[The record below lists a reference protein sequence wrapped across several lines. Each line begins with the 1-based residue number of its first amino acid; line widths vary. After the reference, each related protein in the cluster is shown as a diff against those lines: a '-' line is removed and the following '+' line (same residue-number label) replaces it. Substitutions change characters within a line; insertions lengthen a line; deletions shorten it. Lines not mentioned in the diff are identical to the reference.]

1 VCCPKRGTRKILAE
15 LKVGRRR
22 RLPDHLP
29 VAEGQGS
36 MHAFLPRVKE
46 SERVH
51 CCRHCDSAQ
60 NVAAECVPCAKPA
73 YLMMPHLAVQPRL
86 VIHCSS
92 PQRCCLYLHKIARHS
107 MQGFASSLSCLAKQ
121 ELIQGATQDC
131 TYLTKREDTDS
142 IIGQTNE

>member
-1 VCCPKRGTRKILAE
+1 MCA
-15 LKVGRRR
+15 
-22 RLPDHLP
+22 
-29 VAEGQGS
+29 
-36 MHAFLPRVKE
+36 
-46 SERVH
+46 
-51 CCRHCDSAQ
+51 
-60 NVAAECVPCAKPA
+60 CAKPA

-131 TYLTKREDTDS
+131 TYLTQREDTDS
-142 IIGQTNE
+142 IIGRTNERMNEWLACCVPVSEVLAVPLKRWRELNLASVTAVLSAAACSWSPPKGDKGGLRLPVRSIMPP